1 MTAGNYI
8 IRALAFGLC
17 FFIAMKT
24 AQRVAQS
31 DESWA
36 VSNYRVNG
44 WCGVAIFILFLK
56 VIQDI
61 KATVILGVGLFAT
74 FWFTR
79 WFDRVRARLLGRDT
93 T

>member
-1 MTAGNYI
+1 MSAGNYV
-8 IRALAFGLC
+8 IRAVSFALC

-36 VSNYRVNG
+36 VSNYKVNV
-44 WCGVAIFILFLK
+44 WCGVAMFILFLK
-56 VIQDI
+56 PIQDI
-61 KATVILGVGLFAT
+61 KATVILGVGLFAA

-79 WFDRVRARLLGRDT
+79 WFDRVRAKLLGRDRN
-93 T
+93 